1 MNGQAL
7 DRVPRAG
14 RLEAANRPEH
24 SEDELLQRQL
34 VDAYEQD
41 EELRHRGLAR
51 AVSLRLGR
59 AATTGERP
67 SLVLASRGR
76 KGSFSPNELAGLVDQ
91 VGLDRGGGRARGG
104 VERDHH
110 EVDVRREGVLVLA
123 KGLSNEALRPISPD
137 RVADLLGRDDA
148 EPGRA
153 GHLAGDGEHDETSAP
168 RAKGRASL
176 NAQEI
181 GPSQEP
187 IRTREGLVSRGHGGA
202 AGRRSCENPGR
213 GCREARVGRRGVST
227 TCAEGDESP
236 TPEACYFLK
245 TVVDRR

>member
-1 MNGQAL
+1 
-7 DRVPRAG
+7 
-14 RLEAANRPEH
+14 
-24 SEDELLQRQL
+24 
-34 VDAYEQD
+34 
-41 EELRHRGLAR
+41 
-51 AVSLRLGR
+51 
-59 AATTGERP
+59 
-67 SLVLASRGR
+67 
-76 KGSFSPNELAGLVDQ
+76 
-91 VGLDRGGGRARGG
+91 
-104 VERDHH
+104 
-110 EVDVRREGVLVLA
+110 VLVLA

-202 AGRRSCENPGR
+202 AGRRSCEKSGARWPRSSRRATRRLDDLR
-213 GCREARVGRRGVST
+213 GGQIA
-227 TCAEGDESP
+227 D
-236 TPEACYFLK
+236 PEACFLK
-245 TVVDRR
+245 AIVGAITALLTTGGDDTTALGRHAGRNVGAEAAGLNGADRCAMASVPLSERKGVCHSSHARSTKLVARRLGPSPHRSV